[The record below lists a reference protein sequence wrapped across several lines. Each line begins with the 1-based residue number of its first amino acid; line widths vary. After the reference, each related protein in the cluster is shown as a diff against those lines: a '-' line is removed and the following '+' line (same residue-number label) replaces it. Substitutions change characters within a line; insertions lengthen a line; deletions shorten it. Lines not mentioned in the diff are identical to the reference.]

1 MTTTTT
7 QRHPTRAGGG
17 TGGLFTVLWLLFLAV
32 LIFDPGRLDAVWLWF
47 RDLPVVAQVAG
58 WIILLPLVLALA
70 IWQAPWALWVRVT
83 LIVLL
88 AVANIATFSRR

>member
-7 QRHPTRAGGG
+7 ETRPAGARGG
-17 TGGLFTVLWLLFLAV
+17 AGGLFTVLWLLFLAV

-58 WIILLPLVLALA
+58 WIVLLPLVAALA
-70 IWQAPWALWVRVT
+70 IWQAPWALWIRVT
-83 LIVLL
+83 LIVVL